1 MEIKFIATDVDGTLV
16 MDDHM
21 TIPQVN
27 IDAIK
32 QAKKEGIIT
41 AISTGRTKVATIEA
55 SKALGG
61 VDYLVLSNGA
71 VIMDGKTDEIIYSNY
86 FPTDT
91 IEKVINIIEKY
102 PIIYEIYA
110 DGKGYVNQ
118 YTNDNYFDIKALPY
132 DFLVE
137 YIKILETTDDVL
149 ELVRSRNVE
158 KININQVPK
167 EYIESV
173 TAELKEIPSLVFSA
187 GFDGNMEIV
196 VKGSD
201 KGSAI
206 KRIVDKLNIQPEN
219 IMAFGDSLNDATMLK
234 YAGVSYALLS
244 GKDAAKNA
252 AKNITKAGNNEGG
265 VGLAIKEYLTN
276 SPK

>member
-55 SKALGG
+55 SKALGV

-252 AKNITKAGNNEGG
+252 AKNITKSGNNEGG

>member
-206 KRIVDKLNIQPEN
+206 KRIVDKLNVQPEN

-244 GKDAAKNA
+244 GKDAAKNV

>member
-110 DGKGYVNQ
+110 EGKGYVNQ

>member
-71 VIMDGKTDEIIYSNY
+71 VIMDGKIDEIIYSNY

-206 KRIVDKLNIQPEN
+206 KRIVDELNIQPEN

>member
-16 MDDHM
+16 MDNHM

>member
-55 SKALGG
+55 SKALGV

>member
-167 EYIESV
+167 EYIESD

>member
-71 VIMDGKTDEIIYSNY
+71 VIMDGKTDGIIYSNY

>member
-276 SPK
+276 FPK

>member
-32 QAKKEGIIT
+32 QAKIEGIIT
-41 AISTGRTKVATIEA
+41 AISTGRTNVATIEA

-61 VDYLVLSNGA
+61 VDYLILSNGA
-71 VIMDGKTDEIIYSNY
+71 VIMDGRTNEIIYSNY

-91 IEKVINIIEKY
+91 IEKVISIIEKY

-149 ELVRSRNVE
+149 ELVRSHNVE

-173 TAELKEIPSLVFSA
+173 TAELKDIPSLVFSA

-206 KRIVDKLNIQPEN
+206 KRIVDKLNIQPES

-244 GKDAAKNA
+244 GNDAAKNA
-252 AKNITKAGNNEGG
+252 AKNITKVGNNEGG

>member
-173 TAELKEIPSLVFSA
+173 TAELKEIPSLVFTA